1 MRTKGTVGLILA
13 LAVLVGVA
21 PAAAQGTGG

>member
-1 MRTKGTVGLILA
+1 MRTKWILGLILA